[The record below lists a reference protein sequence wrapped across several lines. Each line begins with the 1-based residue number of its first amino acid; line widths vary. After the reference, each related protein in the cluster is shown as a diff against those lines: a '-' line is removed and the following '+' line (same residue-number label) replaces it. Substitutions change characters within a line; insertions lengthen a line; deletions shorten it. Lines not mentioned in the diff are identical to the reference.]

1 MPARLSH
8 KVQRLSVS
16 SPARRRS
23 ARRSVPIEGLITGD
37 DVNRTFFEAFA
48 RAPRRSAIGNAV
60 RGLEVATGLDEARPH
75 IEMLTA
81 AAHAHALREHPGE
94 AAVALVALGR
104 LAHTT
109 TDPQMAHDA
118 VLAGRQFAAAEA
130 IEALLDSATAPG
142 ASYGALVLGLRFAG
156 TEVAPAMVRR
166 LVSAADV
173 GTRRA
178 YYDLALALAKFP
190 EMRRALAAQLHFAL
204 GDPRWFA
211 VRNSL
216 VLLAG
221 LKEAVPVE
229 PLRRLASSPHRQV
242 RQALVRLVAKLHG
255 TTDVLDLLTTLLAD
269 EDPGVR
275 YGAALGLARH
285 ANPRALAALRR
296 AAETETDPETLEVC
310 TTALARRP
318 ALAGTA

>member
-8 KVQRLSVS
+8 QVHRL
-16 SPARRRS
+16 PAAPPPRRRS
-23 ARRSVPIEGLITGD
+23 TRRAVPVEGLITGD

-48 RAPRRSAIGNAV
+48 RAPRRSAIGHAV
-60 RGLEVATGLDEARPH
+60 RSLEVATQLDEARPH

-81 AAHAHALREHPGE
+81 AAQAHALREHPGE

-109 TDPQMAHDA
+109 TDRQMAQDA
-118 VLAGRQFAAAEA
+118 VRAGRQFAAAEA
-130 IEALLDSATAPG
+130 VEALLDSATAPG
-142 ASYGALVLGLRFAG
+142 ASHGALVLGLRFAG
-156 TEVAPAMVRR
+156 TEVAPAVVRR
-166 LVSAADV
+166 LISAADV
-173 GTRRA
+173 GTRRS
-178 YYDLALALAKFP
+178 YYDLALALAKLP

-221 LKEAVPVE
+221 LKEPVPVE
-229 PLRRLASSPHRQV
+229 PLRRLVSSPHRQI
-242 RQALVRLVAKLHG
+242 RQALVRLVAKLAG
-255 TTDVLDLLTTLLAD
+255 TTDILDLLIALLTD
-269 EDPGVR
+269 EDAGVR

-285 ANPRALAALRR
+285 AHPRALAALRR
-296 AAETETDPETLEVC
+296 AVAEEADPETREVC
-310 TTALARRP
+310 MTALARP